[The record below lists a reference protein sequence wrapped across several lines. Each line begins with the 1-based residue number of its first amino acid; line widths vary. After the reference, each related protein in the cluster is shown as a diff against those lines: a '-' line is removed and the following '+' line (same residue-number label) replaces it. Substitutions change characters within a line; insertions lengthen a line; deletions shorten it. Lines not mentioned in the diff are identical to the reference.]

1 MIKIL
6 VRLISSKYRR
16 AEKKFAYLESIDD
29 RQLPQQAQMP
39 HIQEKIKYNNVMR
52 NEWQNA
58 IGMIFSGF
66 LALSLSGIG
75 YCLFKIVQLAFFK

>member
-39 HIQEKIKYNNVMR
+39 HIQEKIKYNKC
-52 NEWQNA
+52 
-58 IGMIFSGF
+58 F
-66 LALSLSGIG
+66 
-75 YCLFKIVQLAFFK
+75 